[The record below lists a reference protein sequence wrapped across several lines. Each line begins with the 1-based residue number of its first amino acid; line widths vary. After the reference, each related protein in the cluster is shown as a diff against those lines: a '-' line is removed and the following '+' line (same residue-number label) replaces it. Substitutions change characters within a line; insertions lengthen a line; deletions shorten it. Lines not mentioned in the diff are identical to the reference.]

1 MLSFYEKLRIM
12 CEKKGF
18 SVSNL
23 PQYIPELNITKASI
37 SGWKHGSTPRPRIVE
52 LIAEYFNVPIEY
64 LTEDK
69 ENTPVKVPVYGTIA
83 AGIPIEAIQDIVDYE
98 ELPSAMAKGGE
109 YFALQV
115 RGNSMEP
122 RICSGDVVILRKQD
136 SCDSGQIAAV
146 IVNGN
151 EATLKKV
158 IYRNNGISLIPF
170 NPSYPIQNYTND
182 DVSRLNIHIIG
193 VAKEIRGKL

>member
-1 MLSFYEKLRIM
+1 M
-12 CEKKGF
+12 
-18 SVSNL
+18 N
-23 PQYIPELNITKASI
+23 YIPRLNVTRASI
-37 SGWKHGSTPRPRIVE
+37 SGWKYGSKPRPE
-52 LIAEYFNVPIEY
+52 KLQLIADYFNVPVDY
-64 LTEDK
+64 LSDEED
-69 ENTPVKVPVYGTIA
+69 NCAVQVPVYGTIA

-98 ELPSAMAKGGE
+98 EIPAAMARSGE

-115 RGNSMEP
+115 HGNSMEP
-122 RICSGDVVILRKQD
+122 RIFSGDVVILRKQD
-136 SCDSGQIAAV
+136 TCDSGQIAAV

-182 DVSRLNIHIIG
+182 DITRLNIHIIG